1 MAEEQQG
8 ETAGAGRWL
17 DWTGAVAAVLL
28 AVIAADILSGGRLVS
43 ARLARWRGGGE
54 ADDGVAGGAAGG

>member
-1 MAEEQQG
+1 MAEEQG
-8 ETAGAGRWL
+8 EAAGPGRWL
-17 DWTGAVAAVLL
+17 DWSAAAAAVLL
-28 AVIAADILSGGRLVS
+28 AVIVADIVTGGRLVS